1 MDNRF
6 FISQLDSNGGS
17 LEERVRINATFVAR
31 DLRVWV
37 VKFQFRR
44 RLISYENCTRQ
55 DLRGVI
61 WDASMRPIYLLRV
74 SSSST
79 FLFRGW
85 VKRDL
90 FLLGF
95 LKMLPFVSFPFY
107 PYQEMFRKCK
117 AGVKNRQQSG
127 FPRPESPTPR
137 GVVFYTGML
146 FPERLTTTCFMTCC
160 YCHAID
166 IRYLLF
172 SWLSILEG
180 PRPRLR
186 LFRYNGF
193 SNF

>member
-1 MDNRF
+1 
-6 FISQLDSNGGS
+6 
-17 LEERVRINATFVAR
+17 
-31 DLRVWV
+31 
-37 VKFQFRR
+37 
-44 RLISYENCTRQ
+44 
-55 DLRGVI
+55 
-61 WDASMRPIYLLRV
+61 MRPIYLLRV

-107 PYQEMFRKCK
+107 PYQEMFHKCK
-117 AGVKNRQQSG
+117 AGVKNGQQSG

-146 FPERLTTTCFMTCC
+146 FSRRLTTTCFMTCC

-172 SWLSILEG
+172 RVGYRFWKGHGRVYGSFVITDFPISKTLITI
-180 PRPRLR
+180 
-186 LFRYNGF
+186 RYEKWC
-193 SNF
+193 

>member
-1 MDNRF
+1 MQPSSRG
-6 FISQLDSNGGS
+6 I
-17 LEERVRINATFVAR
+17 
-31 DLRVWV
+31 LRVWV

-44 RLISYENCTRQ
+44 RLISWENCTRY

-61 WDASMRPIYLLRV
+61 RVASMRPIYLLRD

-85 VKRDL
+85 VKPDL
-90 FLLGF
+90 FLLEF

-107 PYQEMFRKCK
+107 PYQEVFRKCK
-117 AGVKNRQQSG
+117 AGAKNRQQSG

-137 GVVFYTGML
+137 GAVFYTGML
-146 FPERLTTTCFMTCC
+146 FSERLTTTCFMTCC

-172 SWLSILEG
+172 SWLSIFWKG
-180 PRPRLR
+180 HSRVYSS
-186 LFRYNGF
+186 FVIT
-193 SNF
+193 NFPISKTQITIRCEKLC